1 MRAVWEELRNISAER
16 DMLILAVTQANR
28 SGGIIETQTMETVG
42 RTKTAVD
49 NCTTAFSANQTAAE
63 RSMGVMRI
71 SVMAAREFKFAPEH
85 QAMCCSWLHVQD
97 PFAESFHCYRKIKEV
112 VR

>member
-1 MRAVWEELRNISAER
+1 MERAMGLLRI
-16 DMLILAVTQANR
+16 
-28 SGGIIETQTMETVG
+28 
-42 RTKTAVD
+42 
-49 NCTTAFSANQTAAE
+49 NQ
-63 RSMGVMRI
+63 
-71 SVMAAREFKFAPEH
+71 MAGREFKFAPEH